1 MDKEIRMLQS
11 QPKTNGRRVEGCAIK
26 FNSRSQY
33 LGFYETIL
41 PEACTQ
47 EFINSQDV
55 LALFDH
61 DDSRGILARWNKGV
75 GNLKLEVRSDGLYYS
90 FDALPTQL
98 GDEVLE
104 YIKSGIIE
112 GSSFAFCVD
121 SNDESAQEWKRLP
134 DGNVYRTIKKFKMIT
149 DVSAVVHPAYLQTSC
164 SCRSYDKFLE
174 EEKELEE
181 QRETPTE
188 KPQKEEEIPTEDK
201 PKEEKSCEGDK
212 PCSGDPK
219 EEKSCEEGQ
228 KKKEETHTEDT
239 PTDEPKEE
247 SKDEDRNLENNNKV
261 INNNKMEKR
270 YSLMKELRSALET
283 GKSFNLND
291 VESRAYTVTAEGE
304 DVVQTDIYDIWEP
317 LRAKN
322 VLVAAGAKTITNI
335 RNNVQIPLMSAVTAN
350 WAGETAAATDGSGTF
365 TSKKLSP
372 KRITA
377 KYPISLQLLAQDSIG
392 IENAIRADIQK
403 AINSKLEATL
413 LGNAAGT
420 DDQPAGLFHDPETAT
435 TISEIATFADVCNLE
450 GSVEEANFESGK
462 YIISPKAK
470 AALRNMAKSA
480 KSTQLVMEGG
490 QIDGTE
496 AFVTSHVA
504 GKKMIYGDF
513 SNLVIAT
520 WDNVQID
527 VVRDTASV
535 GNGMVTIV
543 VNAFCDAALVR
554 PEALAFAKIKE

>member
-1 MDKEIRMLQS
+1 MDKQKLLDIVALAES
-11 QPKTNGRRVEGCAIK
+11 EH
-26 FNSRSQY
+26 RS
-33 LGFYETIL
+33 L
-41 PEACTQ
+41 
-47 EFINSQDV
+47 
-55 LALFDH
+55 
-61 DDSRGILARWNKGV
+61 
-75 GNLKLEVRSDGLYYS
+75 
-90 FDALPTQL
+90 
-98 GDEVLE
+98 
-104 YIKSGIIE
+104 
-112 GSSFAFCVD
+112 
-121 SNDESAQEWKRLP
+121 
-134 DGNVYRTIKKFKMIT
+134 T
-149 DVSAVVHPAYLQTSC
+149 D
-164 SCRSYDKFLE
+164 
-174 EEKELEE
+174 EEKALINKAVEE
-181 QRETPTE
+181 RSCGEY
-188 KPQKEEEIPTEDK
+188 K
-201 PKEEKSCEGDK
+201 PKEEKSYGEK
-212 PCSGDPK
+212 PK
-219 EEKSCEEGQ
+219 EEKYCEEGQ
-228 KKKEETHTEDT
+228 KKKEERVEDEEPQTEPQDET
-239 PTDEPKEE
+239 TTDEPKEK

-261 INNNKMEKR
+261 INNNSMTEKR
-270 YSLMKELRSALET
+270 YSLMQELRSSLET

-322 VLVAAGAKTITNI
+322 VLVQAGAKTITGI
-335 RNNVQIPLMSAVTAN
+335 KNNVQIPLMSAVSAN

-435 TISEIATFADVCNLE
+435 TVVEISTFADVCNLE
-450 GSVEEANFESGK
+450 GSVEEANFEGGK

-496 AFVTSHVA
+496 TLVTSHVA
-504 GKKMIYGDF
+504 DKKMIYGDF

-543 VNAFCDAALVR
+543 VNAFCDAALIR
-554 PEALAFAKIKE
+554 PEALAFAKINE

>member
-1 MDKEIRMLQS
+1 MDKQKLLDIVALAES
-11 QPKTNGRRVEGCAIK
+11 EH
-26 FNSRSQY
+26 RS
-33 LGFYETIL
+33 L
-41 PEACTQ
+41 
-47 EFINSQDV
+47 
-55 LALFDH
+55 
-61 DDSRGILARWNKGV
+61 
-75 GNLKLEVRSDGLYYS
+75 
-90 FDALPTQL
+90 
-98 GDEVLE
+98 
-104 YIKSGIIE
+104 
-112 GSSFAFCVD
+112 
-121 SNDESAQEWKRLP
+121 
-134 DGNVYRTIKKFKMIT
+134 T
-149 DVSAVVHPAYLQTSC
+149 D
-164 SCRSYDKFLE
+164 
-174 EEKELEE
+174 EEKALINKAVEE
-181 QRETPTE
+181 RSCGG
-188 KPQKEEEIPTEDK
+188 DK
-201 PKEEKSCEGDK
+201 PKEEKSFEGDK

-219 EEKSCEEGQ
+219 EEKSCEKGQ
-228 KKKEETHTEDT
+228 KKKEERVEDEEPNEPQTEPTEDT
-239 PTDEPKEE
+239 PMEDEEKNPKEHN
-247 SKDEDRNLENNNKV
+247 KRNLENN
-261 INNNKMEKR
+261 NNNKMEKR
-270 YSLMKELRSALET
+270 YSLIQELRSALET

-322 VLVAAGAKTITNI
+322 VLVQAGAKIITGI
-335 RNNVQIPLMSAVTAN
+335 KNNVQIPLMSAVSAN
-350 WAGETAAATDGSGTF
+350 WAGETAAATDGSAAF

-392 IENAIRADIQK
+392 IESAIRSDIQK

-420 DDQPAGLFHDPETAT
+420 DDQPEGLFHTPETAT
-435 TISEIATFADVCNLE
+435 TIVEISTFADVCNLE
-450 GSVEEANFESGK
+450 GSVEEANFEGGK

-496 AFVTSHVA
+496 TLVTSHVA

>member
-1 MDKEIRMLQS
+1 MDKQKLLDIVALAES
-11 QPKTNGRRVEGCAIK
+11 EH
-26 FNSRSQY
+26 RS
-33 LGFYETIL
+33 L
-41 PEACTQ
+41 
-47 EFINSQDV
+47 
-55 LALFDH
+55 
-61 DDSRGILARWNKGV
+61 
-75 GNLKLEVRSDGLYYS
+75 
-90 FDALPTQL
+90 
-98 GDEVLE
+98 
-104 YIKSGIIE
+104 
-112 GSSFAFCVD
+112 
-121 SNDESAQEWKRLP
+121 
-134 DGNVYRTIKKFKMIT
+134 T
-149 DVSAVVHPAYLQTSC
+149 D
-164 SCRSYDKFLE
+164 
-174 EEKELEE
+174 EEKALINKAVEE
-181 QRETPTE
+181 RSCVED
-188 KPQKEEEIPTEDK
+188 KPKEEKSCGEK

-228 KKKEETHTEDT
+228 NKKEERVEDEEPQTEPKEDT
-239 PTDEPKEE
+239 PTEDEEKNPKEHN
-247 SKDEDRNLENNNKV
+247 KRNLNNVNH
-261 INNNKMEKR
+261 NCKMEKR

-322 VLVAAGAKTITNI
+322 VLVQAGAKTITGI
-335 RNNVQIPLMSAVTAN
+335 KNNVQIPLMSAVSAN

-392 IENAIRADIQK
+392 IENAIRSDIK
-403 AINSKLEATL
+403 RAINSRLEATL

-420 DDQPAGLFHDPETAT
+420 DDQPEGLFHTPETAT

-450 GSVEEANFESGK
+450 GSVEEANFEGGK

-490 QIDGTE
+490 QIDGTD

-504 GKKMIYGDF
+504 DKKMIYGDF

-520 WDNVQID
+520 WDNVMID

>member
-1 MDKEIRMLQS
+1 MDKQKLLDIVALAES
-11 QPKTNGRRVEGCAIK
+11 EH
-26 FNSRSQY
+26 RS
-33 LGFYETIL
+33 L
-41 PEACTQ
+41 
-47 EFINSQDV
+47 
-55 LALFDH
+55 
-61 DDSRGILARWNKGV
+61 
-75 GNLKLEVRSDGLYYS
+75 
-90 FDALPTQL
+90 
-98 GDEVLE
+98 
-104 YIKSGIIE
+104 
-112 GSSFAFCVD
+112 
-121 SNDESAQEWKRLP
+121 
-134 DGNVYRTIKKFKMIT
+134 T
-149 DVSAVVHPAYLQTSC
+149 D
-164 SCRSYDKFLE
+164 
-174 EEKELEE
+174 EEKALINKAVEE
-181 QRETPTE
+181 RSCG
-188 KPQKEEEIPTEDK
+188 EDK
-201 PKEEKSCEGDK
+201 PKEEKSCGEKPKEEKSFEEDK
-212 PCSGDPK
+212 PCSGDTK
-219 EEKSCEEGQ
+219 EEKYCEGGQ
-228 KKKEETHTEDT
+228 KKKEERVEDEEPQTEPQDET
-239 PTDEPKEE
+239 PTDEPKEK

-261 INNNKMEKR
+261 INNNKMTEKR
-270 YSLMKELRSALET
+270 YSLIGELKRSLET
-283 GKSFNLND
+283 GKPFNLND

-322 VLVAAGAKTITNI
+322 VLVQAGAKTITGI
-335 RNNVQIPLMSAVTAN
+335 KNNVQIPLMSAVTAN
-350 WAGETAAATDGSGTF
+350 WAGETSAATDGSGTF

-435 TISEIATFADVCNLE
+435 TVVEIATFADVCNLE
-450 GSVEEANFESGK
+450 GSVEEANFEGGK

-490 QIDGTE
+490 QIDGTDT
-496 AFVTSHVA
+496 FVTSHVA
-504 GKKMIYGDF
+504 DKKMIYGDF
-513 SNLVIAT
+513 SNIVIAT

-543 VNAFCDAALVR
+543 VNAFCDAALIR

>member
-1 MDKEIRMLQS
+1 MDKQKLLDIVALAES
-11 QPKTNGRRVEGCAIK
+11 EH
-26 FNSRSQY
+26 RS
-33 LGFYETIL
+33 L
-41 PEACTQ
+41 
-47 EFINSQDV
+47 
-55 LALFDH
+55 
-61 DDSRGILARWNKGV
+61 
-75 GNLKLEVRSDGLYYS
+75 
-90 FDALPTQL
+90 
-98 GDEVLE
+98 
-104 YIKSGIIE
+104 
-112 GSSFAFCVD
+112 
-121 SNDESAQEWKRLP
+121 
-134 DGNVYRTIKKFKMIT
+134 T
-149 DVSAVVHPAYLQTSC
+149 D
-164 SCRSYDKFLE
+164 
-174 EEKELEE
+174 EEKALINKAVEE
-181 QRETPTE
+181 RSCG
-188 KPQKEEEIPTEDK
+188 EDK
-201 PKEEKSCEGDK
+201 PKEEKSCGEK
-212 PCSGDPK
+212 PK
-219 EEKSCEEGQ
+219 EEKYCEEGQ
-228 KKKEETHTEDT
+228 KKKEERVEDEEPQTEPKDET
-239 PTDEPKEE
+239 PTDEKPNEPQKEE

-261 INNNKMEKR
+261 INNNKMTEKR
-270 YSLMKELRSALET
+270 YSLIGELKRSLET
-283 GKSFNLND
+283 GKPFNLND

-322 VLVAAGAKTITNI
+322 VLVQAGAKTITGI
-335 RNNVQIPLMSAVTAN
+335 KNNVQIPLMSAVTAN
-350 WAGETAAATDGSGTF
+350 WAGETAAATDGSGAF

-435 TISEIATFADVCNLE
+435 TVVEISTFADVCNLE
-450 GSVEEANFESGK
+450 GSVEEANFEGGK

-496 AFVTSHVA
+496 TLVTSHVA
-504 GKKMIYGDF
+504 DKKMIYGDF

-543 VNAFCDAALVR
+543 VNAFCDAALIR
-554 PEALAFAKIKE
+554 PEALAFAKIKA

>member
-1 MDKEIRMLQS
+1 MDKQKLLDIVALAES
-11 QPKTNGRRVEGCAIK
+11 EH
-26 FNSRSQY
+26 RS
-33 LGFYETIL
+33 L
-41 PEACTQ
+41 
-47 EFINSQDV
+47 
-55 LALFDH
+55 
-61 DDSRGILARWNKGV
+61 
-75 GNLKLEVRSDGLYYS
+75 
-90 FDALPTQL
+90 
-98 GDEVLE
+98 
-104 YIKSGIIE
+104 
-112 GSSFAFCVD
+112 
-121 SNDESAQEWKRLP
+121 
-134 DGNVYRTIKKFKMIT
+134 T
-149 DVSAVVHPAYLQTSC
+149 D
-164 SCRSYDKFLE
+164 
-174 EEKELEE
+174 EEKALINKAVEE
-181 QRETPTE
+181 RSCG
-188 KPQKEEEIPTEDK
+188 EDK
-201 PKEEKSCEGDK
+201 PKEEKSCGEKPKEEKSFEGDK
-212 PCSGDPK
+212 PCNGDPK

-228 KKKEETHTEDT
+228 KKKEERVEDEEPQTEPKEDT
-239 PTDEPKEE
+239 PTEDEEKNPKEHN
-247 SKDEDRNLENNNKV
+247 KRNLENNNKV

-270 YSLMKELRSALET
+270 YSLMQELRSALET

-291 VESRAYTVTAEGE
+291 VESRAYTVTADGE

-322 VLVAAGAKTITNI
+322 VIVQAGAKILTGI
-335 RNNVQIPLMSAVTAN
+335 RNNVSIPLMSAVSAN

-420 DDQPAGLFHDPETAT
+420 DDQPEGLFHTAA
-435 TISEIATFADVCNLE
+435 TISEIATFADICNLE
-450 GSVEEANFESGK
+450 GSVEEANFEGGK

-504 GKKMIYGDF
+504 DKKMIYGDF

-520 WDNVQID
+520 WDTVMVD

-554 PEALAFAKIKE
+554 PEALAFAKIRE

>member
-1 MDKEIRMLQS
+1 MDKQKLLDIVALAES
-11 QPKTNGRRVEGCAIK
+11 EH
-26 FNSRSQY
+26 RS
-33 LGFYETIL
+33 L
-41 PEACTQ
+41 
-47 EFINSQDV
+47 
-55 LALFDH
+55 
-61 DDSRGILARWNKGV
+61 
-75 GNLKLEVRSDGLYYS
+75 
-90 FDALPTQL
+90 
-98 GDEVLE
+98 
-104 YIKSGIIE
+104 
-112 GSSFAFCVD
+112 
-121 SNDESAQEWKRLP
+121 
-134 DGNVYRTIKKFKMIT
+134 T
-149 DVSAVVHPAYLQTSC
+149 D
-164 SCRSYDKFLE
+164 
-174 EEKELEE
+174 EEKALINKAVEE
-181 QRETPTE
+181 RSCG
-188 KPQKEEEIPTEDK
+188 EDK
-201 PKEEKSCEGDK
+201 
-212 PCSGDPK
+212 PK

-228 KKKEETHTEDT
+228 KKKEERVEDEKLQTEPQDET
-239 PTDEPKEE
+239 PTDEKPNEPQKEE

-261 INNNKMEKR
+261 INNNSMTEKR
-270 YSLMKELRSALET
+270 YSLIGELKRSLET

-322 VLVAAGAKTITNI
+322 VLVQAGAKTITGI
-335 RNNVQIPLMSAVTAN
+335 KNNVQIPLMSAVSAN
-350 WAGETAAATDGSGTF
+350 WAGETAAATDGSGAF

-435 TISEIATFADVCNLE
+435 TVVDIATFADVCNLE
-450 GSVEEANFESGK
+450 GSVEEANFEGGK

-496 AFVTSHVA
+496 TLVTSHVA
-504 GKKMIYGDF
+504 DKKMIYGDF

-543 VNAFCDAALVR
+543 VNAFCDAALIR

>member
-1 MDKEIRMLQS
+1 MDKQKLLDIVALAES
-11 QPKTNGRRVEGCAIK
+11 EH
-26 FNSRSQY
+26 RS
-33 LGFYETIL
+33 L
-41 PEACTQ
+41 
-47 EFINSQDV
+47 
-55 LALFDH
+55 
-61 DDSRGILARWNKGV
+61 
-75 GNLKLEVRSDGLYYS
+75 
-90 FDALPTQL
+90 
-98 GDEVLE
+98 
-104 YIKSGIIE
+104 
-112 GSSFAFCVD
+112 
-121 SNDESAQEWKRLP
+121 
-134 DGNVYRTIKKFKMIT
+134 T
-149 DVSAVVHPAYLQTSC
+149 D
-164 SCRSYDKFLE
+164 
-174 EEKELEE
+174 EEKALINKAVEE
-181 QRETPTE
+181 RSCG
-188 KPQKEEEIPTEDK
+188 EDK
-201 PKEEKSCEGDK
+201 PKEEKSCGEK
-212 PCSGDPK
+212 PK
-219 EEKSCEEGQ
+219 EEKYCEEGQ
-228 KKKEETHTEDT
+228 KKKEERVEDEEPQTEPKDET
-239 PTDEPKEE
+239 PTDEKPNEPQKEE

-261 INNNKMEKR
+261 INNNKMTEKR
-270 YSLMKELRSALET
+270 YSLIGELKRSLET
-283 GKSFNLND
+283 GKPFNLND

-322 VLVAAGAKTITNI
+322 VLVQAGAKTITGI
-335 RNNVQIPLMSAVTAN
+335 KNNVQIPLMSAVTAN
-350 WAGETAAATDGSGTF
+350 WAGETAAATDGSGAF

-435 TISEIATFADVCNLE
+435 TVVEISTFADVCNLE
-450 GSVEEANFESGK
+450 GSVEEANFEGGK

-490 QIDGTE
+490 QIDGTDT
-496 AFVTSHVA
+496 FVTSHVA
-504 GKKMIYGDF
+504 DKKMIYGDF

-543 VNAFCDAALVR
+543 VNAFCDAALIR
-554 PEALAFAKIKE
+554 PEALAFAKIKA

>member
-1 MDKEIRMLQS
+1 MDKQKLLDIVALAES
-11 QPKTNGRRVEGCAIK
+11 EH
-26 FNSRSQY
+26 RS
-33 LGFYETIL
+33 L
-41 PEACTQ
+41 
-47 EFINSQDV
+47 
-55 LALFDH
+55 
-61 DDSRGILARWNKGV
+61 
-75 GNLKLEVRSDGLYYS
+75 
-90 FDALPTQL
+90 
-98 GDEVLE
+98 
-104 YIKSGIIE
+104 
-112 GSSFAFCVD
+112 
-121 SNDESAQEWKRLP
+121 
-134 DGNVYRTIKKFKMIT
+134 T
-149 DVSAVVHPAYLQTSC
+149 D
-164 SCRSYDKFLE
+164 
-174 EEKELEE
+174 EEKALINKAVEE
-181 QRETPTE
+181 RSCGED
-188 KPQKEEEIPTEDK
+188 KPKEEKSCGEK

-212 PCSGDPK
+212 PCSGGPK

-228 KKKEETHTEDT
+228 KKKEERVEDEEPQTEPQDET
-239 PTDEPKEE
+239 PTDETKEE
-247 SKDEDRNLENNNKV
+247 SKEEDRNLENNNKV
-261 INNNKMEKR
+261 INNNKMENR
-270 YSLMKELRSALET
+270 YSLIKELRSALET

-322 VLVAAGAKTITNI
+322 VLVQAGAKTITGI
-335 RNNVQIPLMSAVTAN
+335 KNNVQIPLMSAVTAN
-350 WAGETAAATDGSGTF
+350 WAGETAAATDGSGAF
-365 TSKKLSP
+365 TAKKLSP

-420 DDQPAGLFHDPETAT
+420 DDKPEGLFHTPETAT
-435 TISEIATFADVCNLE
+435 TVVEISTFADVCNLE
-450 GSVEEANFESGK
+450 GSVEEANFEGGK

-504 GKKMIYGDF
+504 DKKMIYGDF

>member
-1 MDKEIRMLQS
+1 MDKQKLLDIVALAES
-11 QPKTNGRRVEGCAIK
+11 EH
-26 FNSRSQY
+26 RS
-33 LGFYETIL
+33 L
-41 PEACTQ
+41 
-47 EFINSQDV
+47 
-55 LALFDH
+55 
-61 DDSRGILARWNKGV
+61 
-75 GNLKLEVRSDGLYYS
+75 
-90 FDALPTQL
+90 
-98 GDEVLE
+98 
-104 YIKSGIIE
+104 
-112 GSSFAFCVD
+112 
-121 SNDESAQEWKRLP
+121 
-134 DGNVYRTIKKFKMIT
+134 T
-149 DVSAVVHPAYLQTSC
+149 D
-164 SCRSYDKFLE
+164 
-174 EEKELEE
+174 EEKALINKAVEE
-181 QRETPTE
+181 RSCGED
-188 KPQKEEEIPTEDK
+188 KPKEEKSCGEK

-228 KKKEETHTEDT
+228 KKKEERVEDEEPQTEPKDDT
-239 PTDEPKEE
+239 PTEDEEKNPKEHN
-247 SKDEDRNLENNNKV
+247 KRNLENNNKV
-261 INNNKMEKR
+261 INNNKMTEKR
-270 YSLMKELRSALET
+270 YSLIGELKRSLET
-283 GKSFNLND
+283 GKPFNLND

-322 VLVAAGAKTITNI
+322 VLVQAGAKTITGI
-335 RNNVQIPLMSAVTAN
+335 KNNVQIPLMSAVTAN
-350 WAGETAAATDGSGTF
+350 WAGETAAATDGSATF

-420 DDQPAGLFHDPETAT
+420 DDQPEGLFHTPETAT
-435 TISEIATFADVCNLE
+435 TIVEIATFADVCNLE

-496 AFVTSHVA
+496 TLVTSHVA

>member
-1 MDKEIRMLQS
+1 MDKQKLLDIVALAES
-11 QPKTNGRRVEGCAIK
+11 EH
-26 FNSRSQY
+26 RS
-33 LGFYETIL
+33 L
-41 PEACTQ
+41 
-47 EFINSQDV
+47 
-55 LALFDH
+55 
-61 DDSRGILARWNKGV
+61 
-75 GNLKLEVRSDGLYYS
+75 
-90 FDALPTQL
+90 
-98 GDEVLE
+98 
-104 YIKSGIIE
+104 
-112 GSSFAFCVD
+112 
-121 SNDESAQEWKRLP
+121 
-134 DGNVYRTIKKFKMIT
+134 T
-149 DVSAVVHPAYLQTSC
+149 D
-164 SCRSYDKFLE
+164 
-174 EEKELEE
+174 EEKALINKAVEE
-181 QRETPTE
+181 RSCG
-188 KPQKEEEIPTEDK
+188 EDK
-201 PKEEKSCEGDK
+201 PKEEKSCGEK
-212 PCSGDPK
+212 PK

-228 KKKEETHTEDT
+228 KKKEERVEDEEPQTEPQEDT
-239 PTDEPKEE
+239 PTDETKEE
-247 SKDEDRNLENNNKV
+247 SKDENRNLENNNKV
-261 INNNKMEKR
+261 INNNNKMEKR

-283 GKSFNLND
+283 GKSFNLAD

-304 DVVQTDIYDIWEP
+304 DVVQTDLYDIWEP

-322 VLVAAGAKTITNI
+322 VLVQAGAQVITGI
-335 RNNVQIPLMSAVTAN
+335 KNNVQIPLMSAVSAN

-392 IENAIRADIQK
+392 IESAIRADIQK

-420 DDQPAGLFHDPETAT
+420 DDQPAGLFYAPESAT
-435 TISEIATFADVCNLE
+435 TVVDIATFADVCNLE
-450 GSVEEANFESGK
+450 GSVEEANFDGGV
-462 YIISPKAK
+462 YVMSPKAK

-490 QIDGTE
+490 QVDGTD

-520 WDNVQID
+520 WDNVMID

>member
-1 MDKEIRMLQS
+1 MDKQKLLDIVALAES
-11 QPKTNGRRVEGCAIK
+11 EH
-26 FNSRSQY
+26 RS
-33 LGFYETIL
+33 L
-41 PEACTQ
+41 
-47 EFINSQDV
+47 
-55 LALFDH
+55 
-61 DDSRGILARWNKGV
+61 
-75 GNLKLEVRSDGLYYS
+75 
-90 FDALPTQL
+90 
-98 GDEVLE
+98 
-104 YIKSGIIE
+104 
-112 GSSFAFCVD
+112 
-121 SNDESAQEWKRLP
+121 
-134 DGNVYRTIKKFKMIT
+134 T
-149 DVSAVVHPAYLQTSC
+149 D
-164 SCRSYDKFLE
+164 
-174 EEKELEE
+174 EEKALINKAVEE
-181 QRETPTE
+181 RSCG
-188 KPQKEEEIPTEDK
+188 EDK
-201 PKEEKSCEGDK
+201 
-212 PCSGDPK
+212 PK

-228 KKKEETHTEDT
+228 KKKEERVEDEEPQTEPQDET
-239 PTDEPKEE
+239 PTDETKEE
-247 SKDEDRNLENNNKV
+247 SKDENRNIENNNKV

-322 VLVAAGAKTITNI
+322 VLVQAGAKTITGI
-335 RNNVQIPLMSAVTAN
+335 KNNVQIPLMSAVSAN

-392 IENAIRADIQK
+392 IESAIRSDIQK

-420 DDQPAGLFHDPETAT
+420 DDQPEGLFHTPETAT

-450 GSVEEANFESGK
+450 GSVEEANFEGGK

-543 VNAFCDAALVR
+543 VNAFCDAALIR